1 MSSENTEWQV
11 CLHMGRIIVEATPLK
26 GVYVIEPH
34 VFGDER
40 GYFFESYNERD
51 FQTFGLEMRFVQD
64 NQSMSTRGVLRGMH
78 FQKQHAQGKLVRT
91 LAGSVYDV
99 VVDIRPGS
107 ETYGKWFGVELSEDN
122 HRQLYIEPGFAHGYL
137 ALTDKAVFAYKTTD
151 YYHPEDEGGLLW
163 NDPEI
168 GIHWPCVEAGPDGS
182 LRLQDGTELTIN
194 ERDRHWPTLA
204 QLEIAR

>member
-1 MSSENTEWQV
+1 
-11 CLHMGRIIVEATPLK
+11 MGKILVEETPLK

-51 FQTFGLEMRFVQD
+51 FQTYGLEMRFVQD
-64 NQSMSTRGVLRGMH
+64 NQSMSAKGVLRGMH
-78 FQKQHAQGKLVRT
+78 FQKQYAQGKLVRT
-91 LAGSVYDV
+91 LVGSVYDV

-107 ETYGKWFGVELSEDN
+107 ETFGKWFGVELSEEN
-122 HRQLYIEPGFAHGYL
+122 HRQLYIKPGFAHGYL
-137 ALTDKAVFAYKTTD
+137 ALTNKAVFAYKTTD

-168 GIHWPCVEAGPDGS
+168 GIQWPGVEQGPDGS
-182 LRLQDGTELTIN
+182 LRLQDGTALTIN
-194 ERDRHWPTLA
+194 ERDRRWPTLQ
-204 QLEIAR
+204 QLEIDR